1 MMQKAATLLRMVPAA
16 VVMGTIFFLSHQ
28 PGDSLSLPEI
38 PGVDK
43 VAHMAVYAFLAAT
56 LLVAFSDEQ
65 KATRPKRVVWLTVL
79 LCALYGIS
87 DEFHQSFIP
96 GRSSSFLD
104 VLADGTGAAIT
115 SALWYRWRKKIAKIA
130 SWKDCFSAFLAK

>member
-1 MMQKAATLLRMVPAA
+1 MVPAA
-16 VVMGTIFFLSHQ
+16 VAMGTIFFLSHQ

-65 KATRPKRVVWLTVL
+65 KKTRPKRVVWITVL
-79 LCALYGIS
+79 LCLLYGIS
-87 DEFHQSFIP
+87 DEFHQSFVP
-96 GRSSSFLD
+96 GRSSSFFD
-104 VLADGTGAAIT
+104 VLADCAGAIIA
-115 SALWYRWRKKIAKIA
+115 SVLWFRWRKRIAKIG